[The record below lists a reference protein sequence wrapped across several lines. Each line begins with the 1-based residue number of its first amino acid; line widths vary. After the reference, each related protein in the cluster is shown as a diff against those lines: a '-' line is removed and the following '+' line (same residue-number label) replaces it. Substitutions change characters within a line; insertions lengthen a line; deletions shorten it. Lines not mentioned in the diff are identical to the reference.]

1 MNGNCGV
8 CLFTDHDEPHGL
20 PRQEETAKPNE
31 RDMTREP
38 SHKHTRWLAEYA
50 DGLLPGQ

>member
-31 RDMTREP
+31 RHD
-38 SHKHTRWLAEYA
+38 SGAKSQAHALAR
-50 DGLLPGQ
+50 